1 MNLLAYRKEL
11 SFLLELTL
19 LVIILFSGMYFI
31 DNLSFYNNDKKEFD
45 VKSDLHDTAVELS
58 VETLTAMSNSIYHYD
73 KYAQKQLEF
82 ERLFEEVK
90 KVEEL
95 HGRNQL
101 TNPLDDFLG
110 SVTSYMQYATMLKTS
125 FRFVSSMELNKQ
137 ALNEEQKNQISK
149 IIALIAAFRN
159 NADDAL
165 LNNIKNRIESIKET
179 FFFLQ
184 RQNFRWNMFRLHVN
198 FILEEHLKAAYLLEP
213 IQDTHISRVVSDE
226 LKLLNGRVEQHF
238 FNMALS
244 VLTLTLS
251 VFLLFL
257 LAMARQSR
265 HLQKANVA
273 AKQAAES
280 KSQFLANMSHEI
292 RTPMNGILGLS
303 DILLKTELDYQQRSY
318 LEKLKFS
325 AKSLTIIINDILD
338 FSKIESQKL
347 HIESIPFELH
357 KLLDNV
363 KTMVGRSASEKGLEL
378 IFDVDERLQAQYQGD
393 PVRIGQVLLNLAS
406 NAIKFTHEGHILL
419 KVSIERQEDKIDHT
433 IFSVQDTGIGITD
446 EQRAKLFK
454 RFSQAESSTT
464 RKYGGTGLG
473 LTICKMLTELMGGKI
488 EVTSE
493 AGKGSNFNVHLPLST
508 ELRGSPEEEVRFDGK
523 TIFLVED
530 NTLTSEIT
538 SNVLAGMGFR
548 VTAALSGKRACEI
561 LEKQTFDIVLLD
573 WKLPDLIGTELIEAI
588 EQYKDKFGHLIIF
601 TGYDADYLSTGLKY
615 PVLNKPLIRHDLVIA
630 VQNALG
636 DSKLQNPQDLKLEQ
650 PIVDP
655 KDFSHLRVLLVEDNE
670 INTVV
675 ALNVL
680 DEMNIEAECATTG
693 LEAVE
698 KVKMQEFDL
707 ILMDI
712 QMPEMDGMEAT
723 REIRTFKSSDQL
735 PIVALTANVMPEEI
749 QLYIELGMNHHIGK
763 PFEREELETVIR
775 FISDES

>member
-1 MNLLAYRKEL
+1 MNFQAYKKEM
-11 SFLLELTL
+11 SFLLEITL
-19 LVIILFSGMYFI
+19 LVSILISGIYYI
-31 DNLSFYNNDKKEFD
+31 DNLSFYNNDKKESD

-90 KVEEL
+90 QVEEL

-101 TNPLDDFLG
+101 TNPLEDFLG

-137 ALNEEQKNQISK
+137 SLNENQKNQISK

-165 LNNIKNRIESIKET
+165 LNNIKARIESIKET
-179 FFFLQ
+179 FLFLE

-213 IQDTHISRVVSDE
+213 IQDTHISRVVSDD
-226 LKLLNGRVEQHF
+226 LKLLNGRIEQHF

-244 VLTLTLS
+244 VFVLILS

-378 IFDVDERLQAQYQGD
+378 IFDVDERLQSRYQGD

-419 KVSIERQEDKIDHT
+419 KVSIKKQADEIDHT
-433 IFSVQDTGIGITD
+433 VFSVQDTGIGITD
-446 EQRAKLFK
+446 GSEQNYL
-454 RFSQAESSTT
+454 
-464 RKYGGTGLG
+464 
-473 LTICKMLTELMGGKI
+473 
-488 EVTSE
+488 
-493 AGKGSNFNVHLPLST
+493 NVS
-508 ELRGSPEEEVRFDGK
+508 
-523 TIFLVED
+523 
-530 NTLTSEIT
+530 
-538 SNVLAGMGFR
+538 
-548 VTAALSGKRACEI
+548 
-561 LEKQTFDIVLLD
+561 
-573 WKLPDLIGTELIEAI
+573 
-588 EQYKDKFGHLIIF
+588 
-601 TGYDADYLSTGLKY
+601 
-615 PVLNKPLIRHDLVIA
+615 
-630 VQNALG
+630 
-636 DSKLQNPQDLKLEQ
+636 LKLN
-650 PIVDP
+650 PRP
-655 KDFSHLRVLLVEDNE
+655 LVNM
-670 INTVV
+670 VV
-675 ALNVL
+675 Q
-680 DEMNIEAECATTG
+680 D
-693 LEAVE
+693 
-698 KVKMQEFDL
+698 
-707 ILMDI
+707 
-712 QMPEMDGMEAT
+712 
-723 REIRTFKSSDQL
+723 
-735 PIVALTANVMPEEI
+735 
-749 QLYIELGMNHHIGK
+749 
-763 PFEREELETVIR
+763 
-775 FISDES
+775 